1 MSTLEAPITPT
12 NPDQLNN
19 LGAYYYDTKNT
30 LQVFEQ
36 EASTDDSSETQ
47 IKTSNEQFEN
57 HAQEKFT
64 EKSVEGFLAVNRYE
78 EVKKFCA
85 EYNVSTTQALFAAFH
100 AFLVRCTDGESR
112 NTYTIYE
119 YTHGVFAESFS
130 LEMCNNLPESFN
142 VLIQNSKSL
151 SHRML
156 GSKTAPR
163 NCKLLYI
170 FNDKPFGRS
179 ISLMSSQFPRAD
191 IVKPVESD
199 CC

>member
-19 LGAYYYDTKNT
+19 LEAYYCDTKNS

-36 EASTDDSSETQ
+36 EASTDETQ
-47 IKTSNEQFEN
+47 IETSNQQSGN
-57 HAQEKFT
+57 HAQEKLT
-64 EKSVEGFLAVNRYE
+64 EASVEGFLAVDRYE

-85 EYNVSTTQALFAAFH
+85 EYNVSTTQALVAAFH
-100 AFLVRCTDGESR
+100 AFLVRCTDGEGR

-119 YTHGVFAESFS
+119 CTQGTFAEGYS
-130 LEMCNNLPESFN
+130 LEMCDNLPESFN

-151 SHRML
+151 SHRMR
-156 GSKTAPR
+156 GTKTTPG
-163 NCKLLYI
+163 NCKLLYV
-170 FNDKPFGRS
+170 FNDKPLGRS
-179 ISLMSSQFPRAD
+179 ISLMSSQFPRAYL
-191 IVKPVESD
+191 VKPVEPG